1 MVARILVVGLALV
14 ALAVPSIATEA
25 VARIDQLFAIDTVSW
40 LREAEM
46 TEEFYQTFDGRV
58 PAPLWAEL
66 AALRYRLQRA

>member
-1 MVARILVVGLALV
+1 
-14 ALAVPSIATEA
+14 VPQADLDE
-25 VARIDQLFAIDTVSW
+25 LFAIDRDSW
-40 LREAEM
+40 LREAEL